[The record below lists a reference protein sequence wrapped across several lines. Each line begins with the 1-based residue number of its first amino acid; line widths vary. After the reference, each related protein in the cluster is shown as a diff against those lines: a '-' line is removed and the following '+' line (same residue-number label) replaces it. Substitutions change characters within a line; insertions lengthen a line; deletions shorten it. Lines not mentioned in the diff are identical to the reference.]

1 MPYPNFTRAERIA
14 DGMVHV
20 LGVIAAIIGVTA
32 LLYYSA
38 HQMGWGIFTATVIY
52 ATGLIAML
60 SASAIY
66 HLAAHT
72 PARPIL
78 RRLDHAAI
86 YIKIAATFTPLSVI
100 LNTSYGYLILACV
113 WALALFGVVGKLT
126 AKRGAMTTGW
136 WPYLALGW
144 IGLALFIPL
153 MGVLTGYS
161 LLLLLSGGLLYST
174 GVVFYRW
181 EGLKYATAIW
191 HGFIVI
197 ASGCF
202 FLGISSAL
210 ASGG

>member
-1 MPYPNFTRAERIA
+1 MPYPCYTRAERIA

-20 LGVIAAIIGVTA
+20 LGVSAAIIGVTA

-38 HQMGWGIFTATVIY
+38 HQMGWGMFTATVIY
-52 ATGLIAML
+52 AVGLIAML
-60 SASAIY
+60 SASMIY

-72 PARPIL
+72 PARPVL

-144 IGLALFIPL
+144 VGVALFIPL
-153 MGVLTGYS
+153 MGVLPDYS
-161 LLLLLSGGLLYST
+161 LILLLSGGLLYST

-181 EGLKYATAIW
+181 EGLKYANAIW

-210 ASGG
+210 ASGV

>member
-1 MPYPNFTRAERIA
+1 MPYPSFTRAERIA

-20 LGVIAAIIGVTA
+20 LGVCAALFGVTA
-32 LLYYSA
+32 LFFYSA
-38 HQMGWGIFTATVIY
+38 HQMGWGLFTATVIY
-52 ATGLIAML
+52 AVGLVAML
-60 SASAIY
+60 SASAVY
-66 HLAAHT
+66 HLAHHT
-72 PARPIL
+72 SARPFL

-113 WALALFGVVGKLT
+113 WALALIGVVGKLT
-126 AKRGAMTTGW
+126 AKRGAMTTGS

-144 IGLALFIPL
+144 IGVALLIPL
-153 MGVLTGYS
+153 MGVLTGFS
-161 LLLLLSGGLLYST
+161 LLLLLSGGLLYSA
-174 GVVFYRW
+174 GVIFYRW

-210 ASGG
+210 ATTI